1 MEIIILGILLILG
14 IVLILIEILFIPG
27 TTIFGI
33 FGVISIV
40 SSDYLAFQ
48 YYGYN
53 FGVIYSILS
62 SFLILIIIIYSLKSN
77 TWNKLALKKIHV
89 DSVDKNKY
97 DNLKVGDLGIT
108 TSSLK
113 PYGKGLFFN
122 KSYEVK
128 SKENFIEENKK
139 IKIINILQ
147 DKILVKK
154 IK

>member
-48 YYGYN
+48 YFGYN

-62 SFLILIIIIYSLKSN
+62 SFIILIIIIYSLKSN
-77 TWNKLALKKIHV
+77 TWNKLALKKI
-89 DSVDKNKY
+89 K
-97 DNLKVGDLGIT
+97 
-108 TSSLK
+108 
-113 PYGKGLFFN
+113 
-122 KSYEVK
+122 
-128 SKENFIEENKK
+128 
-139 IKIINILQ
+139 
-147 DKILVKK
+147 
-154 IK
+154 

>member
-1 MEIIILGILLILG
+1 MEQ
-14 IVLILIEILFIPG
+14 
-27 TTIFGI
+27 
-33 FGVISIV
+33 IS
-40 SSDYLAFQ
+40 S
-48 YYGYN
+48 
-53 FGVIYSILS
+53 
-62 SFLILIIIIYSLKSN
+62 
-77 TWNKLALKKIHV
+77 KKIHV

-128 SKENFIEENKK
+128 SKENFIKENKK